1 MSLDPADLRSRLDRF
16 RALQNSIEDVILAL
30 ASSVDGRTFSF
41 QAPFTTT
48 SFFPGR
54 YVTLERHDAPPLLAQ
69 VLTARVDRVRAGSVE
84 GLELGGDDYASL
96 QVTGEVS
103 VRVLAGEG
111 VILSEVADGA
121 VTPPPAGQAFR
132 DAVLRLASA
141 DEIRRYLET
150 AGAGGAALEIGRA
163 LFVDKEVPVYL
174 DGSGF
179 NRHTF
184 LCGQSGSGKTY
195 ALGIV
200 VERLLL
206 ETDLRMIVLDPN
218 SDFVRLNDLHP
229 GVDANAG
236 TGRRFREAAGR
247 VLVLR
252 RDMPGSGLHLRFSDL
267 DPAAQARVLQLDPL
281 EHREEYDLYQRTV
294 EALGRA
300 EYSLADV
307 AERLLGDE
315 SEEARLLALRLR
327 NLGIA
332 GWELW
337 AGDGRSLLDQ
347 LDGGGW
353 QCLVLDVG
361 GLDLPAERA
370 VVAEAVLAHLWRE
383 RRRREPVLVL
393 VDEAHNV
400 CPQEPEDTVTA
411 LSTELAVLIAG
422 EGRKFGLYLLV
433 ASQRPAKI
441 HANVL
446 SQCENLVLMR
456 MNSLGDLD
464 HVRTVFSHTP
474 STLVEQS
481 STFRLGESLLA
492 GRIVPNPTFA
502 RFSGRLSLE
511 GGGDVAISWAK
522 PT

>member
-1 MSLDPADLRSRLDRF
+1 
-16 RALQNSIEDVILAL
+16 L
-30 ASSVDGRTFSF
+30 AS
-41 QAPFTTT
+41 
-48 SFFPGR
+48 PG
-54 YVTLERHDAPPLLAQ
+54 
-69 VLTARVDRVRAGSVE
+69 
-84 GLELGGDDYASL
+84 
-96 QVTGEVS
+96 
-103 VRVLAGEG
+103 
-111 VILSEVADGA
+111 
-121 VTPPPAGQAFR
+121 
-132 DAVLRLASA
+132 
-141 DEIRRYLET
+141 EIRGYLET
-150 AGAGGAALEIGRA
+150 AGADGAALEIGRA
-163 LFVDKEVPVYL
+163 LFLEEEVPVYL
-174 DGSGF
+174 DASGF

-206 ETDLRMIVLDPN
+206 ETGLRVIVLDPN
-218 SDFVRLNDLHP
+218 SDFVRLPDLRP
-229 GVDANAG
+229 DVDATSG
-236 TGRRFREAAGR
+236 TGRRFTEAARRVR
-247 VLVLR
+247 VLR
-252 RDMPGSGLHLRFSDL
+252 PGAPDGGLQLRFSDL
-267 DPAAQARVLQLDPL
+267 DPAAQARVLLLEPL
-281 EHREEYDLYQRTV
+281 AHREEYDLYQRTV
-294 EALGRA
+294 EALGRT

-315 SEEARLLALRLR
+315 SGEARLLALRLR
-327 NLGIA
+327 NLGLA
-332 GWELW
+332 DWELW
-337 AGDGRSLLDQ
+337 AGPCGGSFLDT
-347 LDGGGW
+347 LEGDDW

-361 GLDLPAERA
+361 GLELPAERA
-370 VVAEAVLAHLWRE
+370 VVAEALLARLWRG
-383 RRRREPVLVL
+383 RRGREPVLVV

-400 CPQEPEDTVTA
+400 CPQEPEDAVTELA
-411 LSTELAVLIAG
+411 TELAVLTAG

-481 STFRLGESLLA
+481 STFRLGESLVA

-511 GGGDVAISWAK
+511 GGGDVSTSWAK
-522 PT
+522 PS

>member
-1 MSLDPADLRSRLDRF
+1 MSRDPADLRSRLDRF
-16 RALQNSIEDVILAL
+16 RALQTSIEDVILAL
-30 ASSVDGRTFSF
+30 ASSLDGRTFSF

-54 YVTLERHDAPPLLAQ
+54 YVTLERDGAPPLLAQ
-69 VLTARVDRVRAGSVE
+69 VLAARVDRVRAGSVE
-84 GLELGGDDYASL
+84 GLEVGDDASM
-96 QVTGEVS
+96 QVTGDVA

-111 VILSEVADGA
+111 VILCEVAEGA
-121 VTPPPAGQAFR
+121 VAPPPAGQAFR

-163 LFVDKEVPVYL
+163 LLDEEVPVFL
-174 DGSGF
+174 DASGF

-200 VERLLL
+200 VERLLI
-206 ETDLRMIVLDPN
+206 ETDLRVILLDPN

-229 GVDANAG
+229 DVDANG
-236 TGRRFREAAGR
+236 GPGRRFQDAAGR
-247 VLVLR
+247 VRVLR
-252 RDMPGSGLHLRFSDL
+252 ADGPDSGLRLRFSDL

-294 EALGRA
+294 EELGRA

-307 AERLLGDE
+307 ADRLLGDE

-332 GWELW
+332 EWELW
-337 AGDGRSLLDQ
+337 SGAGRSLLDE

-361 GLDLPAERA
+361 GLELPAERA

-383 RRRREPVLVL
+383 RRRREPVLVV

-400 CPQEPEDTVTA
+400 CPQEPEDAVTA
-411 LSTELAVLIAG
+411 LATELAVLIAG

-474 STLVEQS
+474 PTLVEQS

-511 GGGDVAISWAK
+511 GGGDVATSWAAK